1 MCIKQVVVESCV
13 TVKAVWA
20 WGLFPLAYILA
31 KQAELSSYPVKPCS
45 CITPREL
52 DRNCLDGESILSI
65 RYVENHGSARYR
77 REVRLKSPRDARFR
91 ACGFAAGFGGS
102 FVILRRA
109 PRPDHGHDIAPSS
122 GRPCASSCPR
132 IINSTCSRTL
142 KA

>member
-52 DRNCLDGESILSI
+52 ETALMAKAFYQSVAPVATDGQ
-65 RYVENHGSARYR
+65 V
-77 REVRLKSPRDARFR
+77 
-91 ACGFAAGFGGS
+91 
-102 FVILRRA
+102 
-109 PRPDHGHDIAPSS
+109 
-122 GRPCASSCPR
+122 
-132 IINSTCSRTL
+132 
-142 KA
+142 